1 MQEAQQVVVIGGG
14 VVGLTSAWWLL
25 EAGYR
30 VTLLERAPTV
40 ASAASYRNGGQLSYR
55 YVSPL
60 ADAGVPKKAMQWLFE
75 RDGPLRFRPEADIRQ
90 WRWMTQFLANC
101 NAAANARTTAKLL
114 QLGELSRESLAQLE
128 LHLPLSEFNWRNAGK
143 LVVYRSEEAFKAALD
158 KPDTDENRAILYGA
172 DTARVEPALAEL
184 APQLAGGIFNAGEAV
199 ADCYAFCLALE
210 KRIYAHPRFERCM
223 HTAARTVF
231 VEHGKVSAIE
241 TDAGWITADHYVLAA
256 GIQSRDLAATA
267 NLDLPMYPLKGYSLT
282 APIRAEHV
290 APNISITDFERKT
303 LYARIG
309 KELRIAAMVDMVGE
323 DTGIDRRRIASLT
336 RLARESMPNA
346 ADYNQAEAWAGLRP
360 ATPNSAPIIGAT
372 PYPNLWLNVG
382 HGPLG
387 FTFACGSASLLAS
400 LMRGKESPFALDCLA
415 YKH

>member
-60 ADAGVPKKAMQWLFE
+60 ADAGVPKKAMQWLFQP
-75 RDGPLRFRPEADIRQ
+75 DGPLRFRPEADFRQ
-90 WRWMTQFLANC
+90 WRWMTQFLSNC
-101 NAAANARTTAKLL
+101 NAADNARTTAKLL
-114 QLGELSRESLAQLE
+114 QLGELSRQSLAQLE
-128 LHLPLSEFNWRNAGK
+128 LKLPLSEFNWRNAGK

-158 KPDTDENRAILYGA
+158 KPDTDENRAILVGA
-172 DTARVEPALAEL
+172 DTARIEPALAEL
-184 APQLAGGIFNAGEAV
+184 APRLAGGIFNAGEAV

-223 HTAARTVF
+223 HTAARTIF
-231 VEHGKVSAIE
+231 VENGKVSAIE
-241 TDAGWITADHYVLAA
+241 TDAGWISADHYVLAA

-282 APIRAEHV
+282 APIRSEHV

-309 KELRIAAMVDMVGE
+309 NELRIAAMVDMVGE
-323 DTGIDRRRIASLT
+323 DVSIDRRRIASLT

-387 FTFACGSASLLAS
+387 FTFACGSANLLAT
-400 LMRGKESPFALDCLA
+400 LMRGQEAPFALDCLA

>member
-30 VTLLERAPTV
+30 VTLFERAPTV

-90 WRWMTQFLANC
+90 WRWMTQFLSNC

-128 LHLPLSEFNWRNAGK
+128 LTLPLSEFNWRNAGK

-158 KPDTDENRAILYGA
+158 KPETDENRAILYGA

-223 HTAARTVF
+223 HTAARTIF

-241 TDAGWITADHYVLAA
+241 TDAGWISADHYVLAA

-267 NLDLPMYPLKGYSLT
+267 DLDLPMYPLKGYSLT
-282 APIRAEHV
+282 APIRPEHV

-323 DTGIDRRRIASLT
+323 DTRIDRRRIASLT

-387 FTFACGSASLLAS
+387 FTFACGSASLLAT

>member
-14 VVGLTSAWWLL
+14 VVGLASAWWLL

-60 ADAGVPKKAMQWLFE
+60 ADVGVPKKAMQWLFQP
-75 RDGPLRFRPEADIRQ
+75 DGPLRFRPEADYRQ
-90 WRWMTQFLANC
+90 WRWMAQFLANC
-101 NAAANARTTAKLL
+101 NAEANARTTAKLL
-114 QLGELSRESLAQLE
+114 QLGDLSRQSLAQLE
-128 LHLPLSEFNWRNAGK
+128 LNLPLSDFDWRNAGK

-158 KPDTDENRAILYGA
+158 KPETDENRAVLYGA
-172 DTARVEPALAEL
+172 DTARIEPALAEMG
-184 APQLAGGIFNAGEAV
+184 PKLAGGIFTPGEAV

-210 KRIYAHPRFERCM
+210 KLIYAHPRFERCM
-223 HTAARTVF
+223 HTAARTIF
-231 VEHGKVSAIE
+231 VEEGKVSAIE
-241 TDAGWITADHYVLAA
+241 TDAGWIAADHYVLAA
-256 GIQSRDLAATA
+256 GIQSRDLASTA
-267 NLDLPMYPLKGYSLT
+267 DLDLPMYPLKGYSLT
-282 APIRAEHV
+282 APIRSEHV
-290 APNISITDFERKT
+290 APNISITDFERKV

-309 KELRIAAMVDMVGE
+309 DSMRIAAMVDMVGE
-323 DTGIDRRRIASLT
+323 DVSIDRRRIASLT

-346 ADYNQAEAWAGLRP
+346 ADYNRAEAWAGLRP

-387 FTFACGSASLLAS
+387 FTFACGSASLLAA
-400 LMRGKESPFALDCLA
+400 LMRGKEPPFALDCLA

>member
-14 VVGLTSAWWLL
+14 VVGLASAWWLL

-90 WRWMTQFLANC
+90 WRWMTQFLSNC

-128 LHLPLSEFNWRNAGK
+128 LTLPLSEFNWRNAGK

-158 KPDTDENRAILYGA
+158 KPETDENRAILYGA

-223 HTAARTVF
+223 HTAARTIF

-241 TDAGWITADHYVLAA
+241 TDAGWISADHYVLAA

-267 NLDLPMYPLKGYSLT
+267 DLDLPMYPLKGYSLT
-282 APIRAEHV
+282 APIRPEHV

-323 DTGIDRRRIASLT
+323 DTRIDRRRIASLT

-346 ADYNQAEAWAGLRP
+346 ADYNRAEAWAGLRP

-387 FTFACGSASLLAS
+387 FTFACGSASLLAT